1 MQENNF
7 AGRNYDTISP
17 SAKWV
22 LLMKGHTTIPFARQT
37 VELIEYPEK
46 FVPDFEKTDVG
57 FWGRTAHFEHRY
69 LSIDQLLS
77 DIPVHNIMELSSGYS
92 FRGLDF
98 TLRKNVHYID
108 TDLPDMIAQKKELIK
123 QLEKNKPGRKGKL
136 ELLPLNALDEK
147 AFKEI
152 IQHFEEGPVTIVNEG
167 LLIYLTR
174 EEKER
179 LCQIIYDVLK
189 ERGGYW
195 ITGDIYLKVAGF
207 RLVDSNLDEKT
218 KKFFEE
224 HNVEANRFESF
235 EEAEALFKR
244 MGFVIDKEANVDF
257 AILSSFPYVSKNAK
271 PEDYEKMK
279 KVGKIHTIWRLRVAG

>member
-1 MQENNF
+1 MHNSST
-7 AGRNYDTISP
+7 ADRNYNTISP

-22 LLMKGHTTIPFARQT
+22 LLMKAHSTIPFAKQT
-37 VELIEYPEK
+37 AELISYPEK
-46 FVPDFEKTDVG
+46 FNPDFEKTDVG

-77 DIPVHNIMELSSGYS
+77 DIPGHNIMELSSGFS

-98 TLRKNVHYID
+98 TMRKDVHYID
-108 TDLPDMIAQKKELIK
+108 TDLPDMIDQKKELIK
-123 QLEKNKPGRKGKL
+123 QLEKDESDRKGRL

-152 IQHFEEGPVTIVNEG
+152 VQRFEEGPVNIINEG
-167 LLIYLTR
+167 LLIYLST

-179 LCQIIYDVLK
+179 LCKIIHDVLK
-189 ERGGYW
+189 ERGGHW
-195 ITGDIYLKVAGF
+195 ITADIYLKVAQF
-207 RLVDSNLDEKT
+207 RLDDSSLDEKT
-218 KKFFEE
+218 KNFFKE

-244 MGFVIDKEANVDF
+244 TGLVIDKEANVDF
-257 AILSSFPYVSKNAK
+257 TSLSAFPYVAKNMK
-271 PEDYEKMK
+271 PEDYEKWK
-279 KVGKIHTIWRLRVAG
+279 KVGKIHATWRLRCAD